1 MGFFKNVKNLKDK
14 VLEDDILK
22 DLNREEL
29 HPVYDAI
36 DKKAENE
43 KIKAQKEREY
53 YEKLNPEQKIEYNRI
68 KKRNHNLKRLG
79 AYGLYGAGMITGAG
93 IPVMMV
99 YGVSNI
105 LSSDSLTYD
114 AEDANYKLNK
124 QKKRGQA
131 PNNKAKGKKKPRK
144 YLSVSYDDEG
154 HPKVKTLVDKDPY
167 NIKNRYNK
175 LMGVNEVKSDS

>member
-79 AYGLYGAGMITGAG
+79 AYGLYGAGTASVLAYLFIVIFNFAVAKKLYKIKYNIIFIFVAIFVLSILAKINAYMPLSWITFIIKSIMIIIIA
-93 IPVMMV
+93 IFII
-99 YGVSNI
+99 YYYRKNNHLRLLLKI
-105 LSSDSLTYD
+105 I
-114 AEDANYKLNK
+114 K
-124 QKKRGQA
+124 QK
-131 PNNKAKGKKKPRK
+131 
-144 YLSVSYDDEG
+144 
-154 HPKVKTLVDKDPY
+154 
-167 NIKNRYNK
+167 
-175 LMGVNEVKSDS
+175 